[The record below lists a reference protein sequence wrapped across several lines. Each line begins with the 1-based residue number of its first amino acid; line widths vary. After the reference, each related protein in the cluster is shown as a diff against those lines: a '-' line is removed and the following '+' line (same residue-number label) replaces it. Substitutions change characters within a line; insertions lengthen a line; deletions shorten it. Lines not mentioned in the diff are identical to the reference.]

1 MAALKYW
8 VWFTTLPGLTNRSKL
23 LLLEHFPSP
32 EDIYYAQPEDLPPVE
47 ATHPQTL
54 LKVKK

>member
-8 VWFTTLPGLTNRSKL
+8 VWLTTLPGLTNRSKL

-32 EDIYYAQPEDLPPVE
+32 VFSESQRCF
-47 ATHPQTL
+47 
-54 LKVKK
+54 